1 MRPGDPVPV
10 EEQVGLALRA
20 YRREQ
25 RLSQR
30 GLAERTGVPQATIAR
45 IERSASS
52 SPLATVL
59 SLLSGTGYSL
69 AVVDVDGWPVTAWDT
84 TDLLARDRSGRRF
97 PANRQVHRL
106 RVRAG
111 DGPRWWLLHEFLGTG
126 ACGPQPEWTAE
137 GFTPPPGTRF
147 GKKPRP
153 RKPGDPTPWWW

>member
-10 EEQVGLALRA
+10 EKQVGLALRA

-69 AVVDVDGWPVTAWDT
+69 AVVDADGWPVTAWDT

-97 PANRQVHRL
+97 PAHHE
-106 RVRAG
+106 VRAVRRG
-111 DGPRWWLLHEFLGTG
+111 SLHPRWWVYHEDMGTG
-126 ACGPQPEWTAE
+126 ECGPQPRWTAE
-137 GFTPPPGTRF
+137 GFPFPRYRPFLGERRTRAPGEPPR
-147 GKKPRP
+147 
-153 RKPGDPTPWWW
+153 WL